1 MHDRDHDDDDDD
13 DDDTAIVDAEM
24 EILRAKQ
31 LDSCL
36 QSDGSHRL
44 EHMKKKKKKKKIIS

>member
-24 EILRAKQ
+24 EILRAKS

-44 EHMKKKKKKKKIIS
+44 EHMRKEKEKKTIS

>member
-24 EILRAKQ
+24 EILRAK
-31 LDSCL
+31 
-36 QSDGSHRL
+36 
-44 EHMKKKKKKKKIIS
+44 